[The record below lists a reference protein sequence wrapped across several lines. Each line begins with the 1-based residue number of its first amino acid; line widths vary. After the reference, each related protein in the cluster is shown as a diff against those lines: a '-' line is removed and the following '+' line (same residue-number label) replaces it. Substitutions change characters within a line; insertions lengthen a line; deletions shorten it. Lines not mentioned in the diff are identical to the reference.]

1 MADDENEHVIDE
13 RFEWNAC
20 GNTCTPISSY
30 LDVLKLKCFR
40 PAWQN
45 NILKLSNVS
54 VNCFSG
60 KDLHCHEICIDLPK
74 HRKKRSNVP
83 KTLFCH
89 DLKGGYLEDR
99 FVHGSKKH
107 DEYRF
112 FHWAGIDTFIYFSH
126 QLVTIPPPVWINSA
140 HLHGTK
146 VLGTLITEWDDGKK
160 IWEEILKSDS
170 TVEDFVDSLVT
181 ICYNFGFDGYLINV
195 ENVIPMEH
203 IGKLE
208 LFVSLL
214 HSKLHSK
221 IPHAEV
227 LWYDSVTNEGK
238 LKWQNE
244 LNDRNRIF
252 FDNCDGIF
260 LNYTWSEEDLKNS
273 AEIAGSRH
281 LDVYV
286 GVDVFGRN
294 CYGGGHF
301 NTYQA
306 VEVARKH
313 NLSLA
318 LFAPSW
324 VHEYFGGSYFVH
336 LEYVFWQKLWP
347 YLYIRGP
354 TQLPF
359 RTTFCQGYGEK
370 MYHNGLVTCNSSW
383 YNLSKQQY
391 QPTVP
396 SCLNDSFVDPVV
408 KSRTEEGSIS
418 FEKQDI
424 LKLISVGC
432 IQHYPQDAFTG
443 GGCLQV
449 CQLSKDRHSQ
459 RIFTCSFESRGE
471 VLISFASKP
480 NSEDNTSIN
489 VVLLTEDSNG
499 VCSWVLMGQFSNKS
513 KSDMGKTG
521 VHHVFPKT
529 EKEIADLKETV
540 KGMAHDQL
548 SLTAGSGWKLRH
560 YLLELHETIVDI
572 SVELCGPGTAV
583 LLGLFSIIPL
593 E

>member
-301 NTYQA
+301 NTYQ
-306 VEVARKH
+306 
-313 NLSLA
+313 
-318 LFAPSW
+318 
-324 VHEYFGGSYFVH
+324 
-336 LEYVFWQKLWP
+336 
-347 YLYIRGP
+347 
-354 TQLPF
+354 
-359 RTTFCQGYGEK
+359 
-370 MYHNGLVTCNSSW
+370 VTCNSSW

-499 VCSWVLMGQFSNKS
+499 VCRSWVLMGQFSNKS